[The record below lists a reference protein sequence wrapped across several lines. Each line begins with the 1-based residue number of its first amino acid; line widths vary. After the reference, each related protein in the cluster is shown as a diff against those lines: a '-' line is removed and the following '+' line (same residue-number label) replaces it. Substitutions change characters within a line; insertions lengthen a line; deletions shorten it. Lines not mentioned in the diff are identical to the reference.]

1 VQRDPRDGVV
11 IRSIW
16 VALNLLVSTA
26 TLSLAVV
33 LCALFRIRG
42 DVYDRLARLWSR
54 WTLAASGARVRVE
67 GAQHIR
73 SDAPQIIISNHQSW
87 YDVWALAAYIPGR
100 YRFIAKK
107 ELARIPLF
115 GQAWQAAGH
124 ISVDRS
130 DRQAAIRSLEQA
142 ARRVR
147 EDNSSVVIFPEG
159 TRSPTGELLP
169 FKKGAFMLALQM
181 GVDIVP
187 TAVIGGRA
195 ILPKGGWRVR
205 SGDLIVRFGEP
216 VPIASYSESNRDEL
230 IARVRAEIQRLLDAP
245 VAAADDGASRSPG
258 TDDATGGAG
267 ARRRDDG
274 DTRPRVVERRSTAGT

>member
-1 VQRDPRDGVV
+1 M

-16 VALNLLVSTA
+16 VAINLFLSTA
-26 TLSLAVV
+26 SLSFAVV
-33 LCALFRIRG
+33 VCALFRIKG
-42 DVYDRLARLWSR
+42 DIYDKLARLWSR
-54 WTLAASGARVRVE
+54 WTLAASGVRVRIE
-67 GAQHIR
+67 GAENIR

-147 EDNSSVVIFPEG
+147 EDNSSVVIFAEG
-159 TRSPTGELLP
+159 TRSRTGELLP
-169 FKKGAFMLALQM
+169 FKKGGFMLALQM

-187 TAVIGGRA
+187 TAVIGGRH

-205 SGDLIVRFGEP
+205 KGDLIVRFGEP
-216 VPIASYSESNRDEL
+216 VPIVQYSESNRDEL
-230 IARVRAEIQRLLDAP
+230 IARVRAEVQRLLDAP
-245 VAAADDGASRSPG
+245 VAPTDDVAPRSLGGDGARSAPG
-258 TDDATGGAG
+258 
-267 ARRRDDG
+267 RSSS
-274 DTRPRVVERRSTAGT
+274 DTHPHVTERRSAAGT